1 MRGGKGEHK
10 SSYTLE
16 LVLLFSL
23 KIQWVTVLFKKS
35 FWKMLQHF
43 LFFAKLRSARGPPGA
58 PLGLGGLAHRRGSV
72 LRHHGRLPWDPMSVR
87 TRG

>member
-10 SSYTLE
+10 SSQTLE

-23 KIQWVTVLFKKS
+23 IIHGVTVLFKKS

-43 LFFAKLRSARGPPGA
+43 LFFAKLRSARGPPGG
-58 PLGLGGLAHRRGSV
+58 PPNVRGPNEV
-72 LRHHGRLPWDPMSVR
+72 LQKI
-87 TRG
+87 